1 MKPPGMMKRGG
12 AAQPSGLSSKANI
25 SKWADRA
32 KSNTRYEA
40 GGKVPMK
47 GGAENGVGRLDKKS
61 AYGGKA
67 RGG

>member
-1 MKPPGMMKRGG
+1 MMKRGG
-12 AAQPSGLSSKANI
+12 VAPSGLSSKANI
-25 SKWADRA
+25 SKWAARTT
-32 KSNTRYEA
+32 SNTRYEK

-47 GGAENGVGRLDKKS
+47 AGAENGMGRLDKVK

>member
-25 SKWADRA
+25 GKWAARTT
-32 KSNTRYEA
+32 SNTRYEK

-47 GGAENGVGRLDKKS
+47 AGAENGMGRLDKKS

>member
-25 SKWADRA
+25 DKWADRTR
-32 KSNTRYEA
+32 SNTRYEK

-47 GGAENGVGRLDKKS
+47 AGSENGMGRLDKKS
-61 AYGGKA
+61 AYGKNA